1 MATACRGVGL
11 EVTKLAAVNSHG
23 LWCMAEVL
31 LLTLPI
37 KWLSLGKVGHT
48 ARQRQGLNK
57 DLSDSKIRVLSI
69 RGLYSI
75 G

>member
-1 MATACRGVGL
+1 
-11 EVTKLAAVNSHG
+11 
-23 LWCMAEVL
+23 MAEVL

-37 KWLSLGKVGHT
+37 KWLRLGKVGHT
-48 ARQRQGLNK
+48 ERQRQGLNK